1 VARGDACSAEDDIR
15 ATAISAARE
24 RIAAGTA
31 RNHLGTARA
40 PRPSNGATSGSATTR
55 AFRP

>member
-15 ATAISAARE
+15 ATAISARE